1 MRSIASPPR
10 HCRTSGCGREPAPVT
25 SSELLPGLLLGVE
38 DLERHHLGDHD
49 QGEQGVEPAVRQ
61 VYAEQIVAPR
71 RARIRA
77 YGAHRTASLVWRACG
92 GTAG

>member
-1 MRSIASPPR
+1 M
-10 HCRTSGCGREPAPVT
+10 
-25 SSELLPGLLLGVE
+25 E